1 MRAASTD
8 EENFLMIQEAY
19 KACINET
26 AIQKKG
32 IAPLV
37 SLVNEIAASFPVN
50 QLGQTLQEG
59 DYAALS
65 DTILL
70 LERLGV
76 PSFMGIGVGADDKN
90 PDVVIV
96 QAYPA
101 GLTLP
106 TVESYQDNDT
116 ISLYQSMLEQ
126 VLATFLPTLKV
137 SAKELARSVIE
148 FEKKIAAITPPVEE
162 QADVTVS
169 RNC

>member
-137 SAKELARSVIE
+137 SAKELAQSVIE
-148 FEKKIAAITPPVEE
+148 LEKKIAAITPPVEE